1 MKQIQQ
7 HTLQVAVA
15 LTADG
20 ACMAGICLASAC
32 LPQHQAV
39 VLAGIGCFIV
49 AAVSILWLSARR
61 MHQGTS
67 ARSEL
72 DQTLRHMQEIQ
83 LQKRKEQ
90 LNALQNQ
97 INPHFLYNTL
107 DTIRG
112 LAIERGA
119 MDVADIVA
127 TLSSMFR
134 YSMDYAAY
142 MVPLCE
148 ELDHLNSYLK
158 IQALRFPRK
167 FTFHRVMECDP
178 GDLHRIQMP
187 KLVLQP
193 IVENIFTHAFRKLSQ
208 GGQICLRLQATD
220 VDFRIIVSDN
230 GTGMEDERVLALNR
244 MFRTGAME
252 TSERGGAQG
261 SIALY
266 NINSRIRMYCGDT
279 YGLHI
284 ASTADYGSEVTLTL
298 PLPAGEVNHEA

>member
-32 LPQHQAV
+32 LPPHQAV

-61 MHQGTS
+61 MHQETS

-112 LAIERGA
+112 LAIER
-119 MDVADIVA
+119 VQWTWRI
-127 TLSSMFR
+127 LW
-134 YSMDYAAY
+134 
-142 MVPLCE
+142 
-148 ELDHLNSYLK
+148 
-158 IQALRFPRK
+158 PRSPP
-167 FTFHRVMECDP
+167 C
-178 GDLHRIQMP
+178 
-187 KLVLQP
+187 
-193 IVENIFTHAFRKLSQ
+193 S
-208 GGQICLRLQATD
+208 
-220 VDFRIIVSDN
+220 
-230 GTGMEDERVLALNR
+230 GTAWITR
-244 MFRTGAME
+244 RTWCRSARNWI
-252 TSERGGAQG
+252 T
-261 SIALY
+261 
-266 NINSRIRMYCGDT
+266 
-279 YGLHI
+279 
-284 ASTADYGSEVTLTL
+284 
-298 PLPAGEVNHEA
+298 

>member
-7 HTLQVAVA
+7 QTLQTLVVLGIDA
-15 LTADG
+15 
-20 ACMAGICLASAC
+20 ACMAALCLKAAH
-32 LPQHQAV
+32 LPQPRAAA
-39 VLAGIGCFIV
+39 LAGVGCFAV
-49 AAVSILWLSARR
+49 AAASILWLFARR
-61 MHQGTS
+61 TRQDTS

-72 DQTLRHMQEIQ
+72 DRTRRHMQEIQ

-112 LAIERGA
+112 LAIEREA

-127 TLSSMFR
+127 TLSSMFK

-142 MVPLCE
+142 MVPLSD
-148 ELDHLNSYLK
+148 ELEHLNSYLK
-158 IQALRFPRK
+158 IQALRFPKK
-167 FTFHRVMECDP
+167 FTFRQCMDCDP
-178 GDLHRIQMP
+178 WDLHQIRTP

-193 IVENIFTHAFRKLSQ
+193 IVENVFTHAFRRISQ

-230 GTGMEDERVLALNR
+230 GAGMEDERVLALNR
-244 MFRTGAME
+244 MFRTGVME
-252 TSERGGAQG
+252 SDAQGGAQG
-261 SIALY
+261 SVALY
-266 NINSRIRMYCGDT
+266 NINSRIRMYCGDA

-298 PLPAGEVNHEA
+298 PLPPQEVGHEA